1 MEFIYSLF
9 HTENCYECH
18 YADTQR
24 ISDITIGDSWGS
36 ELSEDDIYNAVVKEL
51 EISVVVSIYAKNLD
65 FVATTFNKA
74 VGDWCGKT
82 N

>member
-1 MEFIYSLF
+1 MPTPLFNAVFPSPKKQQYLLFAMRPKPVAVKNCLDKYSMEFIYSLF

-36 ELSEDDIYNAVVKEL
+36 ELSEDDI
-51 EISVVVSIYAKNLD
+51 
-65 FVATTFNKA
+65 
-74 VGDWCGKT
+74 
-82 N
+82 